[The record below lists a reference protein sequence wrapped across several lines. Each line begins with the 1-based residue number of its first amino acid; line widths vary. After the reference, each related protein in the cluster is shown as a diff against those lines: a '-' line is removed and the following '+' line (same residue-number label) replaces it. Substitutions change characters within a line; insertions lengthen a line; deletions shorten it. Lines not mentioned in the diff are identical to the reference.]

1 MDRFEDA
8 KLRIKEGN
16 DLVALIE
23 QYQPLRPRGRTL
35 VSLCPF
41 HAENSPSFTVFR
53 ETQHFRCFG
62 CGKTGDVFTWLMER
76 DGLSFREA
84 METLAERAG
93 VSMEGVFQKGPG
105 REQQNKARSAY
116 EALSLVADFFHRSL
130 LTPEGEAAR
139 KYLEERRLDEAI
151 VPWTLGYHPYGGG
164 SLQEFARE
172 QKLPIDILEESGL
185 VRNGR
190 EIYAG
195 RLMFPIVDERGRT
208 VGFGGRLVPGGP
220 GNEQRGDY
228 KPPKYLNSPES
239 PFFSKRRVLYG
250 LRAAKQAG
258 ERRLVVMEGYTD
270 VIACHLAGF
279 EGAVASLGT
288 AFTAEHART
297 VERYAD
303 QGVVLMFDG
312 DRAGK
317 QACER
322 AHRELI
328 NSRLSVR
335 IAMVTDGSEDAKDPA
350 DVVLAR
356 PGEDEELVGERRARF
371 ADTVDGAPDAMSV
384 WFRLLR
390 QRFDFRQAVGV
401 EAAARECVRLLEQV
415 EVQVRRSALLG
426 EMARHLDVPKQDLE
440 KLMRDVPRTRQ
451 SSEPDLNET
460 VLPDIPDEKPTQL
473 QRSEAEMLACVL
485 KKPDLL
491 VSLDFDDVPLQVA
504 EIKQL
509 FDWAAEALAIGRDA
523 GPDLFRYL
531 FTRSTERPGLQ
542 SMLALAHERAERMD
556 EPGEVLSGLVT
567 GRQRVV
573 GGSQRRSLREKWLQA
588 MKSGDSETAAELQ
601 KMMLESKRR
610 ERPRSTALAAEAAES
625 ATAERR
631 PPPTFGLAAKAAQ
644 ETAAQ
649 KTRAASA
656 PIPQPAPIAPSPA
669 EPSPAAPLATGQPAP
684 VAAELAAKPIPSNE
698 PAEPRKPVQPREV
711 QGSEPKQPDYPE
723 QPDYIEHSVL
733 PDVPF
738 EAEGGA

>member
-41 HAENSPSFTVFR
+41 HAENSPSFTVFK

-93 VSMEGVFQKGPG
+93 VTMEGVFNKGPG
-105 REQQNKARSAY
+105 RDQQQKARTAY
-116 EALSLVADFFHRSL
+116 EALAAVADFFHRSL
-130 LTPEGEAAR
+130 LTTEGEAAR
-139 KYLEERRLDEAI
+139 AYLEDRSLDEAI

-164 SLQEFARE
+164 SLQAFARE
-172 QKLPIDILEESGL
+172 QKLPIEILEESGL
-185 VRNGR
+185 VKNGR

-208 VGFGGRLVPGGP
+208 VGFGGRLVPGGL

-258 ERRLVVMEGYTD
+258 ERRLIVMEGYTD

-279 EGAVASLGT
+279 QGAVASLGT

-335 IAMVTDGSEDAKDPA
+335 IAMVTDGNEDAKDPA

-356 PGEDEELVGERRARF
+356 PGEDEEIVGERRGRF
-371 ADTVDGAPDAMSV
+371 ADTVEGAPDAMSV

-401 EAAARECVRLLEQV
+401 EQAARECARLLEQV
-415 EVQVRRSALLG
+415 EVPVRRSALLG

-440 KLMRDVPRTRQ
+440 QLMRDAPRPRRATDDQ
-451 SSEPDLNET
+451 PGEPHFDEHEMVMPDL
-460 VLPDIPDEKPTQL
+460 PDAKPTLL
-473 QRSEAEMLACVL
+473 QRTEAEMLACIL
-485 KKPDLL
+485 KQPDLL
-491 VSLDFDDVPLQVA
+491 VSLDFDEVPLQVA

-509 FDWAAEALAIGRDA
+509 FDWSAEALAVGRDA

-542 SMLALAHERAERMD
+542 SMLALAHERAERME
-556 EPGEVLSGLVT
+556 EPGEVLAGIVT

-573 GGSQRRSLREKWLQA
+573 GGSQRRTLREKWLQA
-588 MKSGDSETAAELQ
+588 IKSGDTDTASELQ
-601 KMMLESKRR
+601 KLMLDSKRR
-610 ERPRSTALAAEAAES
+610 ERPRLGQSGADADAAAA
-625 ATAERR
+625 APTKR
-631 PPPTFGLAAKAAQ
+631 PPLRFGLAALAAAEAKAAGS
-644 ETAAQ
+644 
-649 KTRAASA
+649 K
-656 PIPQPAPIAPSPA
+656 PIQVPA
-669 EPSPAAPLATGQPAP
+669 EPPTQPLPAAAAEDPTKVETPVEAEQTVPLEQPA
-684 VAAELAAKPIPSNE
+684 
-698 PAEPRKPVQPREV
+698 Q
-711 QGSEPKQPDYPE
+711 PKQPVQSQQPV

>member
-105 REQQNKARSAY
+105 RDQQQKARTAY
-116 EALSLVADFFHRSL
+116 EALALVADFFHRSL
-130 LTPEGEAAR
+130 LTPEGEVACS
-139 KYLEERRLDEAI
+139 YLQDRSLDEAI

-164 SLQEFARE
+164 SLQQFARE
-172 QKLPIDILEESGL
+172 QKLPLEILEQAGL
-185 VRNGR
+185 LRNGR

-208 VGFGGRLVPGGP
+208 VAFGGRLVPGGL
-220 GNEQRGDY
+220 GNEPRGDY

-279 EGAVASLGT
+279 PGAVASLGT
-288 AFTAEHART
+288 AFTAEHAKT

-312 DRAGK
+312 DRAGR

-335 IAMVTDGSEDAKDPA
+335 IAMVTDGNEDAKDPA

-371 ADTVDGAPDAMSV
+371 ADNLDGAPDAMTV

-390 QRFDFRQAVGV
+390 QRFDFSQAVNI
-401 EAAARECVRLLEQV
+401 EAAARECAALLEQV
-415 EVQVRRSALLG
+415 DVPVRRAALTE
-426 EMARHLDVPKQDLE
+426 EMARHLAVPAQALQR
-440 KLMRDVPRTRQ
+440 LLRDAPRPRH
-451 SSEPDLNET
+451 SNEPDLDE
-460 VLPDIPDEKPTQL
+460 VLLPDIPVQKPTLL
-473 QRSEAEMLACVL
+473 QRTEAEMLACVL
-485 KKPDLL
+485 AQPDLL
-491 VSLDFDDVPLQVA
+491 VSLDFDETPLQVP

-509 FDWAAEALAIGRDA
+509 FDWAAEGLAIGRDA

-531 FTRSTERPGLQ
+531 FARAAERPGLQ
-542 SMLALAHERAERMD
+542 SMLALAHERADRMT
-556 EPGEVLSGLVT
+556 EPGEVLSGIVT

-573 GGSQRRSLREKWLQA
+573 GGSRRRSLREKWLQA
-588 MKSGDSETAAELQ
+588 IKAGDTATAAELQ
-601 KMMLESKRR
+601 KQMLDSKRR
-610 ERPRSTALAAEAAES
+610 ERPRPGALGADAAASEIPV
-625 ATAERR
+625 RR
-631 PPPTFGLAAKAAQ
+631 PPPSFGLAAQNAKEAEADDEGGDAAGD
-644 ETAAQ
+644 EGEAGDEGIAA
-649 KTRAASA
+649 AH
-656 PIPQPAPIAPSPA
+656 PIADPASRPPSYPN
-669 EPSPAAPLATGQPAP
+669 T
-684 VAAELAAKPIPSNE
+684 
-698 PAEPRKPVQPREV
+698 
-711 QGSEPKQPDYPE
+711 SEA
-723 QPDYIEHSVL
+723 
-733 PDVPF
+733 DV
-738 EAEGGA
+738 